1 MSQNGS
7 SFTPGVFSSLMDES
21 GTINLL
27 TSKRLAAL
35 HTKMVKTVDD
45 WNLANMEKITD
56 PTALKANG
64 GENDHEEIDQTEDT
78 NVSDTVFHKANVETN
93 DHEEIDQTKDTNVS
107 EENDHDEIDQTE
119 DTNVSDTVFHKAN
132 VETNDHEEIDQTKD
146 IRVSDTVEHS
156 SVTSPSTSSKVS
168 AKKSKGR
175 KSKLPRKKVLPTK
188 RQKLSKEDQL
198 TEKVSTSPA
207 ADEYAS
213 PDSEKTFDSD
223 SSSSFVG
230 KEIHNDLT
238 KTDGGI

>member
-1 MSQNGS
+1 MTIIFIDSDFHLARLIGRYMSQNGS

-93 DHEEIDQTKDTNVS
+93 DHEEIDQTKD
-107 EENDHDEIDQTE
+107 
-119 DTNVSDTVFHKAN
+119 
-132 VETNDHEEIDQTKD
+132 

-198 TEKVSTSPA
+198 TEKISTSPA